1 MKIIPA
7 IDLKDGQC
15 VRLYQGDFEKSTVYS
30 ADPSEV
36 ARQFSE
42 LSVDDLHIVDLDA
55 ARSGRPVNR
64 DAVTAIAKQTGLA
77 VQLGGGIRDRTD
89 VALWL
94 RAGVARCVVGS
105 VAIKRPE
112 LVNSWI
118 EEFGLDAIV
127 LALDVRLND
136 LGEPMLTTDGWT
148 APSTLSLW
156 QCLEHYQ
163 RYDNHHVLCTDVGR
177 DGAMTGPNLDLYA
190 EILKRFPK
198 LRLQASGG
206 MRSIQDLND
215 LRDLGVPAAISGRA
229 LLDGAIKAGEVALF
243 RQSA

>member
-15 VRLYQGDFEKSTVYS
+15 VRLYQGDFDQSTVYS
-30 ADPSEV
+30 ADP
-36 ARQFSE
+36 AAIAHRFSE
-42 LSVDDLHIVDLDA
+42 LAVDDLHIVDLDA
-55 ARSGRPVNR
+55 AKSGRAVNH
-64 DAVTAIAKQTGLA
+64 DAVTAIARQTGLA
-77 VQLGGGIRDRTD
+77 IQLGGGIRQRAD

-94 RAGVARCVVGS
+94 RVGVARCVVGS

-118 EEFGLDAIV
+118 KEFGADAIV
-127 LALDVRLND
+127 LALDVRLDNK
-136 LGEPMLTTDGWT
+136 GEPMLTTDGWT
-148 APSTLSLW
+148 ETSRTSLW
-156 QCLEHYQ
+156 QCLDDYQ
-163 RYDNHHVLCTDVGR
+163 QYDNHHVLCTDVGR
-177 DGAMTGPNLDLYA
+177 DGAMTGPNLELYA

-206 MRSIQDLND
+206 VRNIQDLNA
-215 LRDLGVPAAISGRA
+215 LQELGVPAAISGRA
-229 LLDGAIKAGEVALF
+229 LLDGAINASEVASF